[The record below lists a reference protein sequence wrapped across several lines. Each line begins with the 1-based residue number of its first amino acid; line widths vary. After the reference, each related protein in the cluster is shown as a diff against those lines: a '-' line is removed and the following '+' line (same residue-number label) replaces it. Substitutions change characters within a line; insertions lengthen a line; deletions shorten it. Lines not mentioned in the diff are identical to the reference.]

1 MSMMSPPGAKPTEV
15 GEVVASFKDYEA
27 AAKAVSKLIASDVSA
42 RDIAIV
48 GLSLRSIEKVT
59 GKLGYATAARS
70 GAVNGLLLG
79 LMFAAIFVLTQADVP
94 IQMFVGVMFV
104 GIAFGMILSLIS
116 YAVVRRRRDFA
127 SVMQVVA
134 DHYDVT
140 VLPDSLAKARQV
152 LGAAAATPAARP
164 AAVTAQDLIDAEP
177 PRYGE
182 RVVPAA
188 APVEQ
193 HDGAVPPPT
202 VPETPAP
209 DADLPV
215 APAAPDAPD
224 AGETPDAVDEGPRA

>member
-27 AAKAVSKLIASDVSA
+27 AAKAVSKLIASDVAA

-79 LMFAAIFVLTQADVP
+79 LMFAAIFVLTQPDVP
-94 IQMFVGVMFV
+94 IQLFVGVMFV

-140 VLPDSLAKARQV
+140 VLAGSLAKARQV
-152 LGAAAATPAARP
+152 LGGTGVAPASATAPATAP
-164 AAVTAQDLIDAEP
+164 APAQDLIDAEP

-202 VPETPAP
+202 VPGAPAPAGDADAPATPAP
-209 DADLPV
+209 
-215 APAAPDAPD
+215 
-224 AGETPDAVDEGPRA
+224 ESSAVTDEEPRA